1 MIFNHVV
8 AQWREKACFF
18 MSKQVLNSP
27 TSQPNLTLTCI
38 YATNIYME
46 MLKNFT
52 LKNEQL
58 NAFCQKWQIIE
69 FALFGSVLR
78 DDFKPESD
86 VDIII
91 TFAPKS
97 KKNLFDLMHVQDE
110 LQQLLN
116 RNVDVFTK
124 KSVQDCH
131 N

>member
-1 MIFNHVV
+1 
-8 AQWREKACFF
+8 
-18 MSKQVLNSP
+18 
-27 TSQPNLTLTCI
+27 
-38 YATNIYME
+38 